1 MASAAGH
8 SEAFSQLLMAALKIT
23 TLGDSPRSAAC
34 RKKKTQRLGEI
45 KRDLYVVLYIY
56 ISIKITRKWYCIFKK
71 ILYYIYDNMSMDIC
85 LMDIFYD
92 GWGCMVIFQ
101 QT

>member
-1 MASAAGH
+1 MDIYGMYNPIARHPCSEAPKMASAAGH

-56 ISIKITRKWYCIFKK
+56 IYKNYQKVV
-71 ILYYIYDNMSMDIC
+71 LYI
-85 LMDIFYD
+85 
-92 GWGCMVIFQ
+92 
-101 QT
+101 